1 MIYIFYDFLI
11 KILNCLLL
19 ISSFFNKKN
28 KNIYDGRKN
37 TFSYIQKYISSEDK
51 LVWIHVSSVGEF
63 EQAKP
68 IIDLIYKKYPYKI
81 LVSYFSSSAE
91 KEVKKYK
98 KINYNF
104 YLVSDEKSN
113 TEKLFNLLNLK
124 IIIIVKYEFWINLI
138 YSAKKNSVPIISVS
152 SVFRSNQIYFLKI
165 GLFFRN
171 ALKNISLFL
180 VQDEKSKMLL
190 KKINISQVEII
201 GDTRYDRVLNIYNNS
216 KNISIIKDFINN
228 KKAIVIGSSWR
239 SDIEILKKEIRRDLT
254 DTKYI
259 IAPHNIELKDIEYL
273 ENCFINDTI
282 KFSELRQ
289 KNINKRILIIDNL
302 GMLSS
307 LYKYCKLAY
316 IGGGFR
322 GALHNT
328 LEAAVWDIPI
338 IYGFNKKNKKFIEV
352 QKLEENNIGFP
363 IRNGNE
369 FKLIKNRILKN
380 KDVGIGGNSFV
391 IKNSG
396 ATMKTNKLLSKY
408 LK

>member
-1 MIYIFYDFLI
+1 MIKIFYNLLI
-11 KILNCLLL
+11 KILNCLLF

-28 KNIYDGRKN
+28 KKIYEGRKN
-37 TFSYIQKYISSEDK
+37 TFSYIKKYIRSDEEI
-51 LVWIHVSSVGEF
+51 VWIHVSSVGEF

-68 IIDLIYKKYPYKI
+68 IIDLIYKNYPYKI

-91 KEVKKYK
+91 EEIKKYK

-104 YLVSDEKSN
+104 YLVSDRKSN
-113 TEKLFNLLNLK
+113 TEKLFKLLNPK

-138 YSAKKNSVPIISVS
+138 YTAKKKSVPIISVS

-180 VQDEKSKMLL
+180 VQNEKSKILL
-190 KKINISQVEII
+190 NKINISQVEVI

-216 KNISIIKDFINN
+216 KNNSRIKDFINN
-228 KKAIVIGSSWR
+228 KTTIVIGSSWK
-239 SDIEILKKEIRRDLT
+239 SDIDILSKEIERDLT

-259 IAPHNIELKDIEYL
+259 IAPHNIEVKDIEYL
-273 ENCFINDTI
+273 ESRFINDTI
-282 KFSELRQ
+282 KYSELPQ
-289 KNINKRILIIDNL
+289 KNIRKRILIIDNL

-307 LYKYCKLAY
+307 LYKYCKIAF

-328 LEAAVWDIPI
+328 LEAAVWDVPV
-338 IYGFNKKNKKFIEV
+338 IYGFHKKNRKFIEV
-352 QKLEENNIGFP
+352 QKLEKNNISFP

-380 KDVGIGGNSFV
+380 RDIGRGGNAF
-391 IKNSG
+391 IIQNSG
-396 ATMKTNKLLSKY
+396 ATIKTNKLLSKY
-408 LK
+408 L